1 MDGAKLT
8 TDTSEILCKKYSGK
22 QASLLRRSFFVR
34 RDGAISFDDPGV
46 SRIRSS

>member
-8 TDTSEILCKKYSGK
+8 TDTPEVLCKEYSGK
-22 QASLLRRSFFVR
+22 QACLLRRSFFVR
-34 RDGAISFDDPGV
+34 KDGALSIDDPGV